1 MSVLGASRVILVT
14 TAGLVALSGAARADN
29 PSQAPEAWR
38 TSPFHGAISG
48 ATGEAIPCLCLFRGR
63 SFKLGERVCMQTPR
77 GIVLTRCDMLL
88 NNTTWV
94 PTDEPCTNSQ
104 HAPVLRQSRPT

>member
-1 MSVLGASRVILVT
+1 
-14 TAGLVALSGAARADN
+14 
-29 PSQAPEAWR
+29 
-38 TSPFHGAISG
+38 
-48 ATGEAIPCLCLFRGR
+48 
-63 SFKLGERVCMQTPR
+63 MQTPR